1 MRVPLISAVATAG
14 IALAL
19 FLAGTPAGFAQD
31 DDYVR
36 SVQPEPLPEGPAMPE
51 PPPAPHEPD
60 LISTTRLEQF
70 VLAQIE
76 IESIQAET
84 VAKLAATTDE
94 QRARELRQEGEAR
107 VLIALD
113 RADLTREEYHEL
125 AALIGSDPALEER
138 VEAKREI
145 LESPR
150 QR

>member
-1 MRVPLISAVATAG
+1 MRVRFTSAVAAAG
-14 IALAL
+14 LALAL
-19 FLAGTPAGFAQD
+19 LLSGIPAGFAQD

-70 VLAQIE
+70 VVAQLE

-84 VAKLAATTDE
+84 VARLAATADE
-94 QRARELRQEGEAR
+94 QKARELRQEGEAR
-107 VLIALD
+107 VLTALD
-113 RADLTREEYHEL
+113 RANLTSEEYHEL

-138 VEAKREI
+138 VEAKRQL
-145 LESPR
+145 LESPPLR
-150 QR
+150 

>member
-1 MRVPLISAVATAG
+1 MTVPLLSAVATAG

-19 FLAGTPAGFAQD
+19 LLAGTPAGFAQD

-51 PPPAPHEPD
+51 PPPAPHDPD

-70 VLAQIE
+70 VTAQLE

-84 VAKLAATTDE
+84 VAKLAATTEE
-94 QRARELRQEGEAR
+94 QKARELRQEGEAR
-107 VLIALD
+107 VLTALE
-113 RADLTREEYHEL
+113 RANLTSEEYREI
-125 AALIGSDPALEER
+125 AALIGSEPALEQR
-138 VEAKREI
+138 VEAKREM

-150 QR
+150 